1 MDKIASRLS
10 LRIVVLLLC
19 AYAIFAWEIVR
30 NVRAHDP
37 LRVVTDVILVTVFS
51 LLAYASNRP

>member
-1 MDKIASRLS
+1 MDKIANRSG
-10 LRIVVLLLC
+10 LRFVVLLLC

-37 LRVVTDVILVTVFS
+37 LRVVTDVILVIVLT
-51 LLAYASNRP
+51 LLAYTSNRP